1 MNCSEFEKRIYLYQ
15 ELTSAERK
23 ITDEHIARCES
34 CRAMVSLLLQQQ
46 EIIRKAK
53 PLKPVINDPEWLTQR
68 IMNSVERKEKH
79 VSQLDGIKSFL
90 DNLFVRYAFSAIS
103 VLLITFFFI
112 EHQNV
117 SRVQMVAKVEIK
129 QGTILNT
136 GNFLKTHLKS
146 RQHREKTISV
156 SRFSHYRS
164 DRVIKTL

>member
-15 ELTSAERK
+15 ELTIAERK
-23 ITDEHIARCES
+23 ITDEHVARCES
-34 CRAMVSLLLQQQ
+34 CRALAWLLLQQQ

-68 IMNSVERKEKH
+68 IMNSVERKEKP

-103 VLLITFFFI
+103 VLLITFFYI
-112 EHQNV
+112 EHQDI
-117 SRVQMVAKVEIK
+117 SRSQMVARVDIK

-136 GNFLKTHLKS
+136 SNFLKTHLKS

-156 SRFSHYRS
+156 SRYSHYRS
-164 DRVIKTL
+164 ERVIKTL

>member
-23 ITDEHIARCES
+23 ITDEHVARCES

-53 PLKPVINDPEWLTQR
+53 PLKPLINDPEWLTQR

-136 GNFLKTHLKS
+136 SNFLKTHLKS